1 MSEDQLKKWFEDL
14 FHKNAMANPIPLENV
29 TKQIEQFNK
38 QTQDSWEQ
46 FSKLL
51 QTTFMDVGEKV
62 IETNIQG
69 GPGYRTTVFLMEIGK
84 MNFRTPAPVLSD
96 VYWVRDNQLVDETLA
111 LQKEIITKVIDTIGS
126 TIQKVVNP
134 ISFSTGDIV
143 SLANLF
149 KKP

>member
-14 FHKNAMANPIPLENV
+14 FHKNAIANPIPLENV

-51 QTTFMDVGEKV
+51 QITFMDLGEKV

-69 GPGYRTTVFLMEIGK
+69 GPGYKTTIFLNGNRKNEFP
-84 MNFRTPAPVLSD
+84 NPAPSASD
-96 VYWVRDNQLVDETLA
+96 VYWVRHNQLVDETLA
-111 LQKEIITKVIDTIGS
+111 LQKEIITKVIDTIG
-126 TIQKVVNP
+126 
-134 ISFSTGDIV
+134 
-143 SLANLF
+143 
-149 KKP
+149 